1 MEKMMV
7 CVMELDMLNLNF
19 IWKSKYQPVVFF
31 KEKKKVL
38 TYSFLSTTAHSIELK
53 QAWVNS

>member
-1 MEKMMV
+1 MEKMMA
-7 CVMELDMLNLNF
+7 CVMELDMLILNF
-19 IWKSKYQPVVFF
+19 IWKSKYQPVVFS

-38 TYSFLSTTAHSIELK
+38 TYSFLSTTAQSIEIK

>member
-1 MEKMMV
+1 MA
-7 CVMELDMLNLNF
+7 CVMELDMLILNF
-19 IWKSKYQPVVFF
+19 IWKSKYQPVVFS

-38 TYSFLSTTAHSIELK
+38 TYSFLSTTAQSIEIK

>member
-7 CVMELDMLNLNF
+7 CVMELDMLILNF

-31 KEKKKVL
+31 TEKKKVL
-38 TYSFLSTTAHSIELK
+38 TYSFLKAQQHTAL
-53 QAWVNS
+53 N

>member
-1 MEKMMV
+1 MMA
-7 CVMELDMLNLNF
+7 CVMELDMLILNF
-19 IWKSKYQPVVFF
+19 TWKSKYQPVVFS

-38 TYSFLSTTAHSIELK
+38 TYSFLSTTAQSIEIK